1 MGVPRFDVI
10 FGPTNQIQFKLFDG
24 DKLVITSQGY
34 PNKAACFKA
43 IQLVKENARVDQR
56 YDKKNIDGKF
66 SFTLKAAT
74 HEVLAN
80 GGPYENVDDREKVI
94 TILRKSAE
102 AAVTDKA

>member
-10 FGPTNQIQFKLFDG
+10 FGPTNQIQFKLYDG
-24 DKLVITSQGY
+24 PELVITSHGF

-56 YDKKNIDGKF
+56 YEKKNIDGKF

-80 GGPYENVDDREKVI
+80 GGPYESADAREKVI
-94 TILRKSAE
+94 TLLRKSVE